1 MYNIYMKK
9 TLKHYERK
17 TEQMERH
24 PVFLERDIQ
33 HHEKSILLELIY
45 KSNTTSIKKIL
56 TRFFFFGRE
65 TRKANYKV
73 YMTKNLGE

>member
-1 MYNIYMKK
+1 
-9 TLKHYERK
+9 
-17 TEQMERH
+17 MERH
-24 PVFLERDIQ
+24 PVFLERDSQ

-45 KSNTTSIKKIL
+45 KSNITSIKKIL
-56 TRFFFFGRE
+56 TRFLFGKE

>member
-56 TRFFFFGRE
+56 TRFFFFWQRD
-65 TRKANYKV
+65 
-73 YMTKNLGE
+73 